1 MCYFIY
7 RNVGYLIIVFKLDKW
22 SKNLK
27 TGSTLDDN
35 LFGAVKLTKNVDLN
49 KYEYSG
55 YSVGYD
61 ARSQFYCQMANVVKS
76 CYISS
81 LIIPFAMLII
91 EKKSYLSSW

>member
-7 RNVGYLIIVFKLDKW
+7 RNVGYLLIVFKLDKW

-27 TGSTLDDN
+27 TDSTLDDN

-61 ARSQFYCQMANVVKS
+61 ARSQFCCQMANVVKS
-76 CYISS
+76 CYI
-81 LIIPFAMLII
+81 
-91 EKKSYLSSW
+91 